1 LSSGLHLSRREFLA
15 AANAGALLLLLESC
29 SLGPLGRGSSS
40 PQSSASLI
48 RQALTNLRAAL
59 RASPDHLAFRAESVV
74 ASKDS
79 AKIVDFVRDSL
90 AVVPP
95 WGAADDYTA
104 IRWGRGAAL
113 RGGQGTLRER
123 ADILADLLT
132 RAGFKATVMAADR
145 PSSIGIAQMYRQRT
159 PAFSP
164 AAGKVDSAR
173 SLLRQAGLPAAQA
186 QRPFT
191 AGPDPAAAILAALP
205 ADLQQARVRT
215 DLLPQVVPVVQFAE
229 GGKTR
234 YAFALDDL
242 GVSDSAPPGLRSG
255 GGTSDAPA
263 VSITVSALSEPAVG
277 STTAGGRLI
286 DLVSATWRLD
296 KVAGRQVLLT
306 FSPTAGPQ
314 AVIDNGL
321 DGLTVR
327 VPFLRVQTDT
337 PGATDPS
344 LIAAGKLVT
353 LQGDVLG
360 PAVAAAPAPGTPVD
374 GPYGPLLSLSD
385 SDRAA
390 AEGRV
395 ATIKVSANPAA
406 FPEIELLMDVADA
419 TGASVD
425 GLDAR
430 SFTVQDGGAQVAA
443 ISVYSNARR
452 QQRPRVLVIYDSYV
466 EWWPSAAV
474 KSKFDSALASALVAQ
489 AAKSPFDVQAVGL
502 GATPIAGSWGPPD
515 AAALTTAFGSQFE
528 SADDP
533 WGSTGGAALDQG
545 VNAII
550 CISDF
555 NNGDG
560 DPNKIPSYQHRIAA
574 AHVPVFAVPSG
585 QAFGQFN
592 GALGTEIAA
601 FSGGATFDATDAAT
615 PGKLA
620 AAVGN
625 AIGSWVGPAYRL
637 RYLAATGA
645 PPQRT
650 VNVGITGRQQ
660 ARGTATYE
668 LPAKPIPP
676 PSFAG
681 LYVKIDVGGLES
693 VRRIAGVEITDRGG
707 PLGVTGDAGA
717 IAETRAAMNGVTTI
731 AFEPGSP
738 TSSAILDDVVSS
750 LLSVEPIAE
759 LPVTATSDQLL
770 KAAQHGIR
778 RVPIALA
785 SLLRPTK
792 VDPNAVAG
800 LKVAILQDRPVS
812 SAVIEQ
818 HADLAIGTN
827 PVIPLVADPAAA
839 FKAAVATSVA
849 ACAAEAATFPV
860 SAYANLSGAA
870 LTLIKANDFGAR
882 DAWLASL
889 PADQQAAWKSPIIVY
904 DDYHRLVPVG
914 GKAGAFWVVEPGSG
928 VVKAVLLDSTGGGL
942 IRAGCDYDAFDQLAM
957 SIAFLS
963 VLCSFGGA
971 ALFPFWCIG
980 INVLAVGMTV
990 AAYFKINGKRHDDV
1004 GTGFSLGLGVAGLA
1018 GIDFLGLEAPIGI
1031 MLMLITIQN
1040 ACRGTG

>member
-1 LSSGLHLSRREFLA
+1 MDLS
-15 AANAGALLLLLESC
+15 
-29 SLGPLGRGSSS
+29 
-40 PQSSASLI
+40 
-48 RQALTNLRAAL
+48 AAL
-59 RASPDHLAFRAESVV
+59 RASPDHLAFRAESIV

-95 WGAADDYTA
+95 WGDAGDYTA
-104 IRWGRGAAL
+104 IRWGRAAAL

-145 PSSIGIAQMYRQRT
+145 PSSIGVAQMYRQRT
-159 PAFSP
+159 PPFSP
-164 AAGKVDSAR
+164 AAGKVESAR

-186 QRPFT
+186 QRTFA
-191 AGPDPAAAILAALP
+191 AGPDPTGAILAALP
-205 ADLQQARVRT
+205 ADLQRARVRT
-215 DLLPQVVPVVQFAE
+215 DLLPQVVPVVQFVE

-242 GVSDSAPPGLRSG
+242 GVGDSAPSGLRTG
-255 GGTSDAPA
+255 GGTSDAPV

-277 STTAGGRLI
+277 STTSGGRLI
-286 DLVSATWRLD
+286 DLVSASWRLD
-296 KVAGRQVLLT
+296 KVVGRQVLLT

-327 VPFLRVQTDT
+327 VPFLRVQTEN

-353 LQGDVLG
+353 VQGDVLG
-360 PAVAAAPAPGTPVD
+360 PAVAAPPAPGTPVD

-395 ATIKVSANPAA
+395 ATIKVSANAAA
-406 FPEIELLMDVADA
+406 FPEVELLMDVADA

-430 SFTVQDGGAQVAA
+430 SFTVQDGGAQIGA

-452 QQRPRVLVIYDSYV
+452 QHRPRVLVIYDSYV
-466 EWWPSAAV
+466 DWWPSAAA
-474 KSKFDSALASALVAQ
+474 KSKFDSGLASALVAQ
-489 AAKSPFDVQAVGL
+489 AAKSAFDVQVVGM
-502 GATPIAGSWGPPD
+502 GATPSEGSWAAPD
-515 AAALTTAFGSQFE
+515 AAALTAAFGSRFE

-533 WGSTGGAALDQG
+533 WGSAGGAALDQG

-560 DPNKIPSYQHRIAA
+560 DPNKLPSYQHRIAA
-574 AHVPVFAVPSG
+574 AHAPVFAVPSG

-592 GALGTEIAA
+592 GAVGTEIAA
-601 FSGGATFDATDAAT
+601 FSGGATFDTTDAAT

-620 AAVGN
+620 EAVG
-625 AIGSWVGPAYRL
+625 AALGSWVGAAYRL

-645 PPQRT
+645 PAQRT
-650 VNVGITGRQQ
+650 VNVGITGHKQ
-660 ARGTATYE
+660 ARGTATYVV
-668 LPAKPIPP
+668 PAKPIPP

-681 LYVKIDVGGLES
+681 LYVTIVAGGLQS
-693 VRRIAGVEITDRGG
+693 VRRIAGVEVSNRGAPIG
-707 PLGVTGDAGA
+707 ATGDAGA

-759 LPVTATSDQLL
+759 LPASATSAELL
-770 KAAQHGIR
+770 KAGQNGIR

-785 SLLRPTK
+785 SLLRPTPG
-792 VDPNAVAG
+792 DANALAG
-800 LKVAILQDRPVS
+800 LKVAILQERAVS
-812 SAVIEQ
+812 STVIEQ
-818 HADLAIGTN
+818 HADLAIGSN
-827 PVIPLVADPAAA
+827 PVIPLVTDPAAA
-839 FKAAVATSVA
+839 FKAVVVTSVA

-870 LTLIKANDFGAR
+870 LTLIKANDYGVR

-889 PADQQAAWKSPIIVY
+889 PSDQQAAWKSPIIAY
-904 DDYHRLVPVG
+904 DDYHRLVPAG
-914 GKAGAFWVVEPGSG
+914 GKAGAFWVIDPGSG
-928 VVKAVLLDSTGGGL
+928 VAKAVLLDSTGGGL
-942 IRAGCDYDAFDQLAM
+942 IRAGCNYDAFDSLAM

-980 INVLAVGMTV
+980 IQVLAVGMTV

-1004 GTGFSLGLGVAGLA
+1004 GTPFSLGLGAAGLA
-1018 GIDFLGLEAPIGI
+1018 GVDFLGLEAPIGI
-1031 MLMLITIQN
+1031 MLMLITLQG
-1040 ACRGTG
+1040 ACRG